1 MASSADPV
9 TLVWSDP
16 AVGAGVLLV
25 PPTGPGIDQRDRALA
40 ELAEVLDSAAELTV
54 RHRCP
59 RCGSDTHG
67 TPSLVWGAGAA
78 EESVPVLPSVS
89 FSRARGWLALG
100 FSATGRIGVDIED
113 PQHAAFADGG
123 LDDAIFTPEEQ
134 QCHRQAGEHQRRQ
147 ARLVDWVAKEALAKA
162 AGVGFSADDP
172 TAFTVTAAG
181 DLVYGGVK
189 QPGARLVPSAQWE
202 TPLDVTTVGLVGAVV
217 VLPER
222 D

>member
-16 AVGAGVLLV
+16 AAGAGVLLV
-25 PPTGPGIDQRDRALA
+25 PPTGPGIDHRARALG
-40 ELAEVLDSAAELTV
+40 ELAEILEAAEPLTV

-67 TPSLVWGAGAA
+67 APSLAWVTGAA
-78 EESVPVLPSVS
+78 GESVPVLPAVS

-100 FSATGRIGVDIED
+100 FSAIGRIGVDIED

-123 LDDAIFTPEEQ
+123 LDDAIFAPEEQ
-134 QCHRQAGEHQRRQ
+134 QRHRQAGEHQRRQ
-147 ARLVDWVAKEALAKA
+147 ARAVDWVAKEALAKA

-181 DLVYGGVK
+181 DLVYGGIQ
-189 QPGARLVPSAQWE
+189 QPGARLVPSAQWV
-202 TPLDVTTVGLVGAVV
+202 TPLDVTTAGLVGAAV